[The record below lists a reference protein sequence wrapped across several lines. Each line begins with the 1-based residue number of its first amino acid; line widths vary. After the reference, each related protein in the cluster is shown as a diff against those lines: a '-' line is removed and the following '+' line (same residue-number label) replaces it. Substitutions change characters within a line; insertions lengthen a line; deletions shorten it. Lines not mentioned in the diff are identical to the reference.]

1 HRLSTIKNAD
11 KIVVM
16 SKGEIKEIGKHD
28 ELIER
33 GGLYYGLVKAQELK
47 KEEDETSVIID
58 DKSNKLNL
66 KRLTTKGSITK
77 SIKLTDEEVEK

>member
-1 HRLSTIKNAD
+1 MCTQ
-11 KIVVM
+11 
-16 SKGEIKEIGKHD
+16 
-28 ELIER
+28 LI
-33 GGLYYGLVKAQELK
+33 
-47 KEEDETSVIID
+47 EEDETSVIID